1 MRFEYVPK
9 DGDLFLSLMADGGI
23 TSEPVSNSGATPAP
37 PGSARTGPVIY
48 TCTNAKGER
57 EEDQSNLSP
66 NRYAVGSRQTRRSNH
81 RGVGVPFGAAPKYE
95 GPDLMFWEH
104 QGEAMVT
111 WMNVELTCKP
121 SKSAGHIGRT

>member
-1 MRFEYVPK
+1 MRSYVLK

-23 TSEPVSNSGATPAP
+23 YELKPVSNYGATPAP
-37 PGSARTGPVIY
+37 PGSAQTGPVIY
-48 TCTNAKGER
+48 TCANARGER
-57 EEDQSNLSP
+57 EEIS
-66 NRYAVGSRQTRRSNH
+66 ATFRQTDTPSVLVK
-81 RGVGVPFGAAPKYE
+81 RGDRTIVASRVPSGSGARYE